1 MRLTR
6 PVTVQID
13 VLSQQS
19 SVMLLTHLQRHKIPV
34 ESGVVTRAGVLGRFK
49 RFICVALDGN
59 LIEIVHY

>member
-19 SVMLLTHLQRHKIPV
+19 SVNAVNSFAM
-34 ESGVVTRAGVLGRFK
+34 A
-49 RFICVALDGN
+49 
-59 LIEIVHY
+59 